1 MGDLRYKLL
10 ISGYILI
17 DLNETELDISSGN
30 KIVYSAPETVIVES
44 PTLLLDGKLNV
55 YEQKVSGRPSRIGR
69 IERGKLILP
78 ISKSQATSLVRFE
91 PVEQAVCVSW
101 DESLGWGFLPRDDQ
115 SVAELIKGLY
125 EAACSLHWILEMS
138 AISSGLDRLA
148 NLLIQVADDLGIQQE
163 DRIWLKGVP
172 DTKELAVLAGVSK
185 ESAAINL
192 EWLIHQGILSR
203 EDGKLFL
210 HSPERLREL
219 VSRQDENKA
228 E

>member
-17 DLNETELDISSGN
+17 DLNETELDISSGS

-115 SVAELIKGLY
+115 SAAELIKGLY

-148 NLLIQVADDLGIQQE
+148 NLLIQVADDLGVQQE